1 MDKDIT
7 SGIQWLHSEDIVH
20 LDLQISSGVPPFK
33 DMTGPI
39 EIALHVISG
48 KREAS
53 IDETPIDY
61 INLYHRAWNDEASLL
76 SNINEIHNKFNDM
89 KMEPFVDID
98 NISNQDFKTID
109 QIIEDVRQNHLTPNQ
124 NSDDHYD
131 IGRALISHGDTYFNL
146 SKYEK
151 LLADLNKLLEIASNN
166 TEAALAFSGT
176 IYCYMDIYE

>member
-1 MDKDIT
+1 
-7 SGIQWLHSEDIVH
+7 
-20 LDLQISSGVPPFK
+20 
-33 DMTGPI
+33 MTGPI

-98 NISNQDFKTID
+98 NISNQDFKTI
-109 QIIEDVRQNHLTPNQ
+109 
-124 NSDDHYD
+124 
-131 IGRALISHGDTYFNL
+131 
-146 SKYEK
+146 
-151 LLADLNKLLEIASNN
+151 
-166 TEAALAFSGT
+166 
-176 IYCYMDIYE
+176 